1 MSKTTQFN
9 AYAQTT
15 MCPPQCDLMHTSQ
28 VVAYLQAPVS
38 DFLPRASL
46 SRESCFFLG
55 GGCGECFT
63 RGCVTCVTD
72 NPHDVGFWRIRWNP
86 YLTAFTA
93 HEQLKGQVSLP
104 SANRA
109 PRPTPFRKKNFTPR
123 CESFLYPLSFWLLLR
138 WVACDCSVVLR
149 LLGHL

>member
-1 MSKTTQFN
+1 MFHTR
-9 AYAQTT
+9 
-15 MCPPQCDLMHTSQ
+15 MCTSNPPKYEIMRI
-28 VVAYLQAPVS
+28 VS
-38 DFLPRASL
+38 AAL
-46 SRESCFFLG
+46 SRVLRTCV
-55 GGCGECFT
+55 T
-63 RGCVTCVTD
+63 RMSCVTCVTD